1 MKAKKVAKGAGIA
14 ALAVLGA
21 LAVVAGV
28 VSVRGVPTYAPGN
41 VVMEVEATPERLERG
56 QKLVGLLCV
65 ECHADTT
72 TGKLT
77 GKRMLDAPPVFGEIV
92 SKNIT
97 RHPTKGIGAWTDGQ
111 LAYFLRT
118 GVAPDGHYA
127 PPWMVKLPL
136 LSDEDM
142 ASVIAYVRKSDDPRL
157 AAADVDPPGQSKP
170 SFVTKLLT
178 NTAIKPLPY
187 PSGPIATP
195 AKTDT
200 VAWGKYLATT
210 YDCYGCHSAD
220 FAKVDPLVPE
230 RSAGYYGG
238 GNTMNQ
244 ADGTPITTANLT
256 PDDET
261 GIGRWSEADFS
272 RAVKRGFRPDGRV
285 LRSPMTPRSELQ
297 DDEIH
302 AIYTYLRTIPKLH
315 VAHDRRL
322 APPPADPDPGKNLY
336 VSYGCVSCH
345 GERGV
350 SVDGSADL
358 RRANDHFATDAEL
371 RAWIEDAPAKKPG
384 TRMPGWKGVIA
395 EADYGPLMGH
405 VRKLARAPREA
416 SNP

>member
-200 VAWGKYLATT
+200 VT
-210 YDCYGCHSAD
+210 
-220 FAKVDPLVPE
+220 
-230 RSAGYYGG
+230 
-238 GNTMNQ
+238 
-244 ADGTPITTANLT
+244 
-256 PDDET
+256 
-261 GIGRWSEADFS
+261 
-272 RAVKRGFRPDGRV
+272 
-285 LRSPMTPRSELQ
+285 
-297 DDEIH
+297 
-302 AIYTYLRTIPKLH
+302 
-315 VAHDRRL
+315 
-322 APPPADPDPGKNLY
+322 
-336 VSYGCVSCH
+336 
-345 GERGV
+345 
-350 SVDGSADL
+350 
-358 RRANDHFATDAEL
+358 
-371 RAWIEDAPAKKPG
+371 
-384 TRMPGWKGVIA
+384 
-395 EADYGPLMGH
+395 
-405 VRKLARAPREA
+405 
-416 SNP
+416 